1 MHIRFTRKALDNL
14 DSIAS
19 YLTKHSP
26 QGSQARARRHAC
38 WTSLTDKVPGIGTRA
53 DVGDVR
59 RMVVRKYPH
68 VI

>member
-26 QGSQARARRHAC
+26 QGSQARARRHA
-38 WTSLTDKVPGIGTRA
+38 
-53 DVGDVR
+53 
-59 RMVVRKYPH
+59 
-68 VI
+68 